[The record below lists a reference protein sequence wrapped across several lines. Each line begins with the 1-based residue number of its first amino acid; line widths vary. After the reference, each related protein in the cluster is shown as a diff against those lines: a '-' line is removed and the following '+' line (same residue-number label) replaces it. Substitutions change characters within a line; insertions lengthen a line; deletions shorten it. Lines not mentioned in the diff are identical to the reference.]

1 MNKFSACMI
10 ILIGLFTFQSIWSV
24 ADAACLHE
32 MPDAVDRNALL
43 DSDATAVQQIYPD
56 ETSLQSAPSILQS
69 ENLKIRDYCQKV
81 CFNEKCNHFTN
92 HFALDLEQRAQHSL
106 IRSSFVAAQP
116 TFVWSNFYQSPDL
129 TRLSPPPEQTPL

>member
-32 MPDAVDRNALL
+32 IPNVVDRNALL
-43 DSDATAVQQIYPD
+43 DSDATAVQPIYSD
-56 ETSLQSAPSILQS
+56 QTSPQTSPSVLQS
-69 ENLKIRDYCQKV
+69 ESLKISDYCQKV

-92 HFALDLEQRAQHSL
+92 HFALDLEQRAHHSL
-106 IRSSFVAAQP
+106 IRSSFVAAQL
-116 TFVWSNFYQSPDL
+116 TFVWSNSYQSPDL
-129 TRLSPPPEQTPL
+129 TGLSPPPELTPL